1 MRSGRVRIW
10 DLPTRLFHWLLLA
23 LVFTSFVTGKI
34 GGNAMQWH
42 MWSGY
47 AILTLIVFRILWGLA
62 GSHYALFS
70 TFVRGPREVLAALR
84 GGATPTAGHNPLGAL
99 SVLALLAVLLL
110 QAVTGLFANDDIA
123 TEGPLAKLV
132 SGAFSALATR
142 IHAFNEYVILSLV
155 ALHLAAIAF
164 YFFAKRDNLVK
175 PMLTGDKS
183 GIDAPA
189 AADDRATRLRAV
201 LLLAL
206 AVGLVSYVVNL

>member
-1 MRSGRVRIW
+1 VSSGRVRIW
-10 DLPTRLFHWLLLA
+10 DLPTRLFHWLLLV
-23 LVFTSFVTGKI
+23 LVVTSFVTGKI
-34 GGNAMQWH
+34 GGNAMLWH

-47 AILTLIVFRILWGLA
+47 AILTLTVFRILWGLA

-84 GGATPTAGHNPLGAL
+84 GGATPTVGHNPLGAL

-189 AADDRATRLRAV
+189 AADDRATRLRAI

-206 AVGLVSYVVNL
+206 AVGLVGYVVNL